1 MQLFVLSFLQI
12 ISDFTF
18 RLFDVSQKIIISG
31 INEFDE
37 SMPNSNDG
45 TVSINLNDTKGPIIL
60 SSSTPIIKFNEE
72 NPTIIVSVAEQ
83 ELQGKEPEERKKI
96 TKARIEE
103 ALRQIVVTSSQ
114 NHIPEPQIPDDD
126 SIGKEL
132 Y

>member
-1 MQLFVLSFLQI
+1 
-12 ISDFTF
+12 
-18 RLFDVSQKIIISG
+18 
-31 INEFDE
+31 
-37 SMPNSNDG
+37 MPNSNEG

>member
-1 MQLFVLSFLQI
+1 MLSFLQI

-31 INEFDE
+31 VNEFDE
-37 SMPNSNDG
+37 SMPGSNEG

-72 NPTIIVSVAEQ
+72 NPTIIVSVDEQ

-96 TKARIEE
+96 TKSRIEE